1 MLNKSILLV
10 DDEEI
15 ILNALGR
22 DLEHEGY
29 DITVASNGEEAVA
42 RLKDQNYDLVITDL
56 VMTGMDGLQV
66 LEESKKNNPD
76 IGVFILTGYG
86 DMTSAIDA
94 LRLGADDYLQK
105 PIDTDEIL
113 LRIDR
118 CLKSH
123 EALKKIKVYEEII
136 PICCVC
142 GKIRDDTGAEPG
154 HGEWLTPDVFI
165 YKKTTADVTHA
176 YCPDCLSES
185 IKE

>member
-86 DMTSAIDA
+86 DMQPSLYKFA
-94 LRLGADDYLQK
+94 
-105 PIDTDEIL
+105 
-113 LRIDR
+113 
-118 CLKSH
+118 
-123 EALKKIKVYEEII
+123 
-136 PICCVC
+136 
-142 GKIRDDTGAEPG
+142 GKA
-154 HGEWLTPDVFI
+154 
-165 YKKTTADVTHA
+165 A
-176 YCPDCLSES
+176 
-185 IKE
+185 